1 MKDVVLVDGDI
12 VAYRCAA
19 SAETLP
25 SEVAEQR
32 AIDLIRRIQYE
43 VDAQD
48 VQVYLGGSRNFRD
61 EIWAGY
67 KANRTQPKPNHLSN
81 VRAAISGVFKTE
93 ICDGIEADDGLA
105 INATRVGEHA
115 VIATIDKD
123 LLQVP
128 GWHYQWEFG
137 GTTSTGK
144 QWNRPAVFQFI
155 SPFMG
160 LRRFYNQLI
169 LGDGADNIPGFDGKT
184 RSTCPQFIQ
193 KLMLPLEDM
202 TTEKEMYDY
211 VCTLYTDMNIMHR
224 NAQLLYILREE
235 GVYWTP
241 PS

>member
-32 AIDLIRRIQYE
+32 AVDLIRRIQYE
-43 VDAQD
+43 LEAQD

-67 KANRTQPKPNHLSN
+67 KANRTQPKPQWLFN
-81 VRAAISGVFKTE
+81 VRNAIQESFRTE
-93 ICDGIEADDGLA
+93 TCDGYEADDGLGLE
-105 INATRVGEHA
+105 ATKIGDGA
-115 VIATIDKD
+115 VIASLDKD
-123 LLQVP
+123 LLQIP

-144 QWNRPAVFQFI
+144 QWNRPAVYHCI
-155 SPFMG
+155 SPFQG
-160 LRRFYNQLI
+160 SRNLYRQII
-169 LGDGADNIPGFDGKT
+169 LGDGADNIPGYDGKT

-211 VCTLYTDMNIMHR
+211 VSTLYTDMNIMHR